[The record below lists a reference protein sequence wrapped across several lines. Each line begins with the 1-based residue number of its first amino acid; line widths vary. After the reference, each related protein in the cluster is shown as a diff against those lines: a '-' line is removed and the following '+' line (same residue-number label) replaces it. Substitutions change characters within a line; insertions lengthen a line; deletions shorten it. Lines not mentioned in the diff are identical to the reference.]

1 MFCLQAYC
9 GGGLTVVTAFVGCTA
24 RPWRASVW
32 TQVYIFIHIE
42 KLGYITF
49 WEWNLWAF
57 PSFTLLAPTYILH
70 PQNHSITSDCCYCAI
85 SGKKRG
91 HCNFYSRFIAQ
102 IYQCWW
108 RMTHSSVRWGYIS
121 NRTFWYCQ
129 VYALNT
135 TCKRKKNI
143 ILTHYYWMRMTHAMC
158 ACIYSDKHLWLTT
171 CFQSI
176 CSIKA
181 VKVLPSCCQQ
191 HMLCF
196 ECWWTGEFPYIVYIY
211 MYNINTNFYVRSDI
225 SVCIFIYHE
234 SPKQSRSRFIVSI
247 QPHI

>member
-32 TQVYIFIHIE
+32 THTYIFIHIE

-57 PSFTLLAPTYILH
+57 PRFTLLALTYILH
-70 PQNHSITSDCCYCAI
+70 PQNHWITSNCCYCAI
-85 SGKKRG
+85 SGKRWG

-108 RMTHSSVRWGYIS
+108 RMTHSSVRWSYIS
-121 NRTFWYCQ
+121 KRTFWYCQ

-135 TCKRKKNI
+135 ITCKRRKTYNSHTLLLDAYDSCNVCLYI
-143 ILTHYYWMRMTHAMC
+143 FRHTPMTH
-158 ACIYSDKHLWLTT
+158 HL
-171 CFQSI
+171 FS
-176 CSIKA
+176 
-181 VKVLPSCCQQ
+181 
-191 HMLCF
+191 
-196 ECWWTGEFPYIVYIY
+196 VY
-211 MYNINTNFYVRSDI
+211 MFY
-225 SVCIFIYHE
+225 
-234 SPKQSRSRFIVSI
+234 KSR
-247 QPHI
+247 